1 MPAAFLTINFTVY
14 VPGVEKLT
22 VGFCADCNCPFPKS
36 QVHVVGAFVER
47 SLNVTVSGEHPETL
61 SALKSATG
69 ATGGVWAIAIV
80 EKKKNDIDM
89 VIRWSFS
96 ELTFKRNTFRGKLI

>member
-22 VGFCADCNCPFPKS
+22 VGFCADCNCPLPKS
-36 QVHVVGAFVER
+36 HTHDVGLFVER
-47 SLNVTVSGEHPETL
+47 SLKVTVSGEHPETL
-61 SALKSATG
+61 LALKSATG

-80 EKKKNDIDM
+80 DKKKSDIDM
-89 VIRWSFS
+89 VVR
-96 ELTFKRNTFRGKLI
+96 

>member
-47 SLNVTVSGEHPETL
+47 SLNVTVRGEHPETL

-69 ATGGVWAIAIV
+69 AWAIAIV

-89 VIRWSFS
+89 VITWSFS
-96 ELTFKRNTFRGKLI
+96 ELNLKRNTFRGKLI

>member
-1 MPAAFLTINFTVY
+1 MPAAFLTISFTVY

-22 VGFCADCNCPFPKS
+22 MGFCTDCNCPLPKF

-47 SLNVTVSGEHPETL
+47 SVNLTVNGEHPETL

-69 ATGGVWAIAIV
+69 ATAGVWAIEIV
-80 EKKKNDIDM
+80 EKKKSDIDM
-89 VIRWSFS
+89 LVSLS
-96 ELTFKRNTFRGKLI
+96 LKELTLR

>member
-1 MPAAFLTINFTVY
+1 MPAAFLTISFTVY

-22 VGFCADCNCPFPKS
+22 MGFCTDCNCPLPKS

-47 SLNVTVSGEHPETL
+47 SLNVTVRGEHPETL
-61 SALKSATG
+61 SALKLATG

-80 EKKKNDIDM
+80 EKRKSDIDM
-89 VIRWSFS
+89 VVRWSFS
-96 ELTFKRNTFRGKLI
+96 ELTLKRNSFRGKLI